1 MRIIFSRLV
10 PRPQKRPLYYRSAY
24 IAVNKISCYLHSVLQ
39 WRHNGHDSISNLQP
53 HDCLLNRLFRT
64 DQRKHQSSASLAFMR
79 GIHRGP
85 VNSPH
90 KRPVTRKTFPFDDVI
105 MALAPSEHQDS
116 ICHDVWL
123 RAHSKNL
130 MNPFKYSRCFYPI
143 TVIQYKCLV
152 SQTTVKST
160 DLSTHVQAHNKGTM
174 LLLCTSMVDAPHK
187 GHRDVKNTSIAWC
200 IPFPY
205 LSSVTSD
212 SRFSCRSGNAY
223 DLRMLQTLPSVHIA
237 ELYVDGDLM
246 QWLANT
252 TYCTKNQQQFVGQ
265 FVLRKRRHTPTINHN
280 LTVKCWKSSCQGLCN
295 IYNYCVIMFCCVI
308 TYTGGF
314 GRFPSLFH

>member
-1 MRIIFSRLV
+1 M
-10 PRPQKRPLYYRSAY
+10 
-24 IAVNKISCYLHSVLQ
+24 
-39 WRHNGHDSISNLQP
+39 
-53 HDCLLNRLFRT
+53 
-64 DQRKHQSSASLAFMR
+64 
-79 GIHRGP
+79 
-85 VNSPH
+85 
-90 KRPVTRKTFPFDDVI
+90 
-105 MALAPSEHQDS
+105 
-116 ICHDVWL
+116 
-123 RAHSKNL
+123 
-130 MNPFKYSRCFYPI
+130 
-143 TVIQYKCLV
+143 

-160 DLSTHVQAHNKGTM
+160 DLSIHVQAHNKGTM

-187 GHRDVKNTSIAWC
+187 GHRDVENTSIAWC

-265 FVLRKRRHTPTINHN
+265 FVLRKRRLTPTINHN
-280 LTVKCWKSSCQGLCN
+280 LTVKCWQSSYQGLCN
-295 IYNYCVIMFCCVI
+295 VYDYCVIMFCCVI